1 MQPERRR
8 NERSDIFLI
17 VEFRPFGRKA
27 EYTQGVSENISDGG
41 FSFDSQNHD
50 FKPGEFLEIKLK
62 HPQREF
68 SVTVSGEILWKRESW
83 YKSVTGIKYM
93 DLDRETE
100 RSLNELVSA
109 ARSKDVEPSIPHS
122 EGISSEKE
130 SPDLKP
136 DSVQEAGPAG
146 EKTENEIKADSE
158 RIVANEV
165 CSAEGSSVVDSGT
178 DSSISNVSGKAEPL
192 AENDNKKSD
201 GKQLKDTSL
210 KEVREHKQIV
220 DKKVYRSAV
229 PETAKV
235 RKNRKPL
242 YITFAA
248 IFLIIIAVVLSVRFG
263 ELKNVLILT
272 PSILVEDVDENDLLV
287 QSDDISSGNMLRTEI
302 PEPVQTGGIL
312 DENILPDDGELN
324 TVEQIPSV
332 VVTGQEIAED
342 TGEGMLSGSAD
353 QQRPAGEKEK
363 SRGELPE
370 EEKAQTVTEP
380 SYSERTGNK
389 KLSVLENE
397 NRFYSSAI
405 RKESLPVA
413 SFETQISFSRNSDVV
428 NPVFDPEIDKIAVL
442 LINNPAAA
450 AIVEGYTDNVGPAVY
465 NIDLSIRRAN
475 AVRDLLVLRGVDAS
489 RIETAG
495 LGDSNPV
502 SSNETGIGRSRN
514 RRVEIIIIHSGD

>member
-27 EYTQGVSENISDGG
+27 EYTQGVTENISDGG
-41 FSFDSQNHD
+41 FSFDSQNHH

-109 ARSKDVEPSIPHS
+109 ARSKNVGPSIPQS

-136 DSVQEAGPAG
+136 DSVQEAEPAG
-146 EKTENEIKADSE
+146 EKTENEIKSDSE
-158 RIVANEV
+158 RIVTNGV
-165 CSAEGSSVVDSGT
+165 CSAEGSSVVDSGIY
-178 DSSISNVSGKAEPL
+178 SSISNVTGKAEPL

-201 GKQLKDTSL
+201 GKKLKDTSL
-210 KEVREHKQIV
+210 KEVREHKQII

-248 IFLIIIAVVLSVRFG
+248 FFLIIIAVVLSGRFG
-263 ELKNVLILT
+263 ELKNVLIST

-312 DENILPDDGELN
+312 DENILP
-324 TVEQIPSV
+324 
-332 VVTGQEIAED
+332 
-342 TGEGMLSGSAD
+342 
-353 QQRPAGEKEK
+353 AGEKEK
-363 SRGELPE
+363 SKSELPE

-380 SYSERTGNK
+380 SYSERTGNE

-413 SFETQISFSRNSDVV
+413 SFETRISFGRNSDVV

-450 AIVEGYTDNVGPAVY
+450 AIVEGYTDNVGLAVY

-502 SSNETGIGRSRN
+502 SSDETGIGRSRN
-514 RRVEIIIIHSGD
+514 RRVEIKIIHSGD